1 MVLPMTRPRSL
12 PQSESTLTI
21 TQVAE
26 RTGLSADT
34 LRYYEKAGLIERV
47 GRSIGNQRRYAAADL
62 EWLEFLLRLR
72 ETGMSIADM
81 QRFAQLRAVGDA
93 SVADRLAMLQEHR
106 AALAERIA
114 ALHQD
119 ANALDE
125 KIDHYEQLLLKQ
137 RGTDR
142 T

>member
-1 MVLPMTRPRSL
+1 MVLLVISPHSFQ
-12 PQSESTLTI
+12 QSEPTLTI

-26 RTGLSADT
+26 RTGLSTDT
-34 LRYYEKAGLIERV
+34 LRYYEKAGLIERI
-47 GRSIGNQRRYAAADL
+47 GRSAGNQRRYAAADL
-62 EWLEFLLRLR
+62 AWLDFLLRLR

-93 SVADRLAMLQEHR
+93 STADRLSMLREHR

-114 ALHQD
+114 ALYQD

-125 KIDHYEQLLLKQ
+125 KIDHYEQLLLTQ